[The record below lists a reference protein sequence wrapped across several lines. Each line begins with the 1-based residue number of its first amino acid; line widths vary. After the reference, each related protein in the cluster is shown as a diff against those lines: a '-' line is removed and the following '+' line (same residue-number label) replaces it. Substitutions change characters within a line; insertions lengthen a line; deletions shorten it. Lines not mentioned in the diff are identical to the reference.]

1 MKTLLVDMDGVLADV
16 YAQLLKIEYEEKGIK
31 HKIESL
37 YGKMESEA
45 FENGYDYVHRPG
57 FFQTAPLIPGCVE
70 GLQYLNDKYNLL
82 IVSSATE
89 FPNSPTEKLKWMH
102 QHFPFINW
110 KQIVLCGRKDVIKG
124 DIMLDDHPKNLNY
137 FEGRKIIFT
146 QPHNIYIENPSYE
159 RANNWEEVMDIL

>member
-45 FENGYDYVHRPG
+45 FEDGYAYVHRPR
-57 FFQTAPLIPGCVE
+57 FFQTAPLIPGCVQ
-70 GLQYLNDKYNLL
+70 GLRYLNDKYNLL

-102 QHFPFINW
+102 KHFPFINW

-146 QPHNIYIENPSYE
+146 QPHNIYIQNPSYE
-159 RANNWEEVMDIL
+159 RANNWEEVMKIL